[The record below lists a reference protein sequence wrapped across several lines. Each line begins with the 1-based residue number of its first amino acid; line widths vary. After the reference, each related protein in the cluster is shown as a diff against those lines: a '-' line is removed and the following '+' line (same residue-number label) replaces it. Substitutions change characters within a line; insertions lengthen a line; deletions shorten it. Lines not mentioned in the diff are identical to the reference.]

1 VDEKK
6 PTPFADLV
14 TGAVWLAVAIGI
26 VAGAWRMDRL
36 EHLTTTIYTMP
47 GLVPGLLGAALG
59 LMAVILMGRAL
70 RAGARAGA
78 PGAGALGA
86 RAPGAGALAGARRP
100 RIRLTDHWRLIAV
113 LVLSLAF
120 AIALVG
126 RGPPFWLGAAIY
138 MALMVFVFQHGD
150 RRRAGTRV
158 RGTAL
163 AVAFGLVSGL
173 VIHFA
178 FQDIFLVRLP

>member
-1 VDEKK
+1 MDDEK

-26 VAGAWRMDRL
+26 VVGASRMDRL
-36 EHLTTTIYTMP
+36 EHLATTIYTMP

-59 LMAVILMGRAL
+59 LMAVILMVRAL
-70 RAGARAGA
+70 R
-78 PGAGALGA
+78 
-86 RAPGAGALAGARRP
+86 AGALAGARRP
-100 RIRLTDHWRLIAV
+100 DFRLTDHWRLIAT
-113 LVLSLAF
+113 LVLSLGF

-138 MALMVFVFQHGD
+138 MALMVFAFQYGE

-158 RGTAL
+158 RGAAF